1 MSENVANAVDAHG
14 LMDGKARWTAEEHAI
29 FRRNYEAQGE
39 DVPFQERVALAQVLI
54 HKVRRKVFTGPSRL
68 PWAMKAYAE
77 GKKKTGDRTR
87 AHGMGER
94 QGRGARKTKV
104 EATKMAAAAA
114 AVRCEGATGGD
125 AVTLEAALDALVS
138 AIVARV
144 ETKLAARLASVQVG
158 GRSEKTVGGVKPV
171 GVRSMSDQQ
180 LRDRIGLARARGD
193 HGEVKSCVN
202 ELKRRDGIANRF
214 ATANNGAED

>member
-1 MSENVANAVDAHG
+1 MDATTNRQRWKWTPERLLEFQSYFNAAHAANPGDDFGTIA
-14 LMDGKARWTAEEHAI
+14 KRWLETLP
-29 FRRNYEAQGE
+29 AQC
-39 DVPFQERVALAQVLI
+39 R
-54 HKVRRKVFTGPSRL
+54 PSRL
-68 PWAMKAYAE
+68 LGPSQVAGFKLPVGFKKGGGGRRKKASKA
-77 GKKKTGDRTR
+77 
-87 AHGMGER
+87 
-94 QGRGARKTKV
+94 TKV
-104 EATKMAAAAA
+104 EAAAA
-114 AVRCEGATGGD
+114 AVQCEGATGGD
-125 AVTLEAALDALVS
+125 AVTLEAALDALVA

>member
-1 MSENVANAVDAHG
+1 MDATTNRQRWKWTPERLLEFQSYFNAAHAANPGDDFGTIA
-14 LMDGKARWTAEEHAI
+14 KRWLETLP
-29 FRRNYEAQGE
+29 AQC
-39 DVPFQERVALAQVLI
+39 R
-54 HKVRRKVFTGPSRL
+54 PSRL
-68 PWAMKAYAE
+68 LGPSQVVGFKLPVGFKKGGGGRRKGASKA
-77 GKKKTGDRTR
+77 
-87 AHGMGER
+87 
-94 QGRGARKTKV
+94 TKV

-144 ETKLAARLASVQVG
+144 ETKLASRLATVNVI
-158 GRSEKTVGGVKPV
+158 GRSEETVGGVKPV